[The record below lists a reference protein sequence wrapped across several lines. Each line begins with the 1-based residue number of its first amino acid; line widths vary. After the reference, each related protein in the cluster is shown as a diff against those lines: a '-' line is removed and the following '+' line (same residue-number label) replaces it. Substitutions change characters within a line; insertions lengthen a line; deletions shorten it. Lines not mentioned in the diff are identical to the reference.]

1 MRLAMEKVGSLFFYL
16 LKDYLY
22 QTLSP
27 IRLYTKVYLI
37 DNQSD
42 YSLTIVGWKDGQK
55 TQEFIPLGP
64 NGQLNLQDSQRYCK
78 TSLGQSVSVFINGC
92 YTSKRIKYI
101 NGQATLIIK
110 NSDYSSF

>member
-1 MRLAMEKVGSLFFYL
+1 MRLAIEKVSSLFFYL
-16 LKDYLY
+16 LNDYLY
-22 QTLSP
+22 QALPP

-42 YSLTIVGWKDGQK
+42 YHLTIVGRKGGQK
-55 TQEFIPLGP
+55 KHEFISLGP
-64 NGQLNLQDSQRYCK
+64 NGQLNLEDSQRYCK

-101 NGQATLIIK
+101 NGQATLVIT